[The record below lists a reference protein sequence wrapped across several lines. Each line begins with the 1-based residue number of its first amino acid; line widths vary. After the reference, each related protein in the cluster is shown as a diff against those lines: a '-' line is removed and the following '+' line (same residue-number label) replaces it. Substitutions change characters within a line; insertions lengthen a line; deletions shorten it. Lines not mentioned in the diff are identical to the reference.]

1 MDFFEPLLQ
10 FALKAFVVLIVF
22 LLALA
27 GLASQKKRQKDGKKT
42 LSIQSLNE
50 QFDRYQHTV
59 LAETDKKRAKA
70 QAKSSKKQKK
80 KQQRFQFL
88 N

>member
-27 GLASQKKRQKDGKKT
+27 GLASQKKRQKDGKKKP
-42 LSIQSLNE
+42 L
-50 QFDRYQHTV
+50 HTI
-59 LAETDKKRAKA
+59 
-70 QAKSSKKQKK
+70 SK
-80 KQQRFQFL
+80 
-88 N
+88 